1 MPRLY
6 GFILLF
12 CFLFA
17 STLATAQ
24 PKVSV
29 AVASNMQG
37 VIAYLNAAFE
47 EESHVKVEINVASSG
62 KLYAQII
69 QGAPYDVFVS
79 ADMKY
84 PQELFK
90 KGFAPNAPVTYAIGQ
105 LVLWTPNT
113 QMKIGADLQ
122 ILMSPGIRKIAMG
135 NPKSAPYG
143 KAAEEALK
151 YFKMYDK
158 VKPKLVFGES
168 IGQTEQFISVG
179 GADLGFIAKSL
190 LMSEKINGKGSWV
203 DIVSKAYTP
212 IRQGVAVLKH
222 GEANNKEASKLYYQF
237 LFSPKARAIF
247 AKYGYIVEGK

>member
-1 MPRLY
+1 MPRFS

-12 CFLFA
+12 CFLFTYTGA
-17 STLATAQ
+17 MAQ

-37 VIAYLNAAFE
+37 VIATLNAAFE
-47 EESHVKVEINVASSG
+47 EESHVKVETNIESSG

-84 PQELFK
+84 PQELYK

-122 ILMSPGIRKIAMG
+122 VLLSSGIRKIAMG
-135 NPKSAPYG
+135 NPISAPYG

-151 YFKMYDK
+151 YYKLYDK
-158 VKPKLVFGES
+158 VRPKLVFGES
-168 IGQTEQFISVG
+168 ISQTEQFVSVG
-179 GADLGFIAKSL
+179 GADLGFIAKSQ
-190 LMSEKINGKGSWV
+190 LMSEKINSKGNWLEI
-203 DIVSKAYTP
+203 DSKAYTP
-212 IRQGVAVLKH
+212 IKQGVALLKH
-222 GEANNKEASKLYYQF
+222 CEANNKEASKLYYQF
-237 LFSPKARAIF
+237 LFSPKARAVF

>member
-1 MPRLY
+1 MPRLS

-12 CFLFA
+12 CFLFTYTRA
-17 STLATAQ
+17 MAQ

-37 VIAYLNAAFE
+37 VIASLNAAFE
-47 EESHVKVEINVASSG
+47 EDSHVKVETNIESSG

-84 PQELFK
+84 PQQLFK
-90 KGFAPNAPVTYAIGQ
+90 KGFAANVPTTYAIGQ

-113 QMKIGADLQ
+113 QMKIGTDLQ
-122 ILMSPGIRKIAMG
+122 ILLSPGIRKIAMG
-135 NPKSAPYG
+135 NPISAPYG

-151 YFKMYDK
+151 YYKLYDK
-158 VKPKLVFGES
+158 VRPKLIFGES
-168 IGQTEQFISVG
+168 ISQTEQFVTVG

-190 LMSEKINGKGSWV
+190 VMSEKINGKGNWV
-203 DIVSKAYTP
+203 DIDSRAYTP
-212 IRQGVAVLKH
+212 IKQGVAILKH
-222 GEANNKEASKLYYQF
+222 GEANNKEVSKLYYQF